1 MNVLLLN
8 GDWQPI
14 RVISTKRAI
23 VLVLT
28 EKAEILAEGTGEWRS
43 ATTSVP
49 IPQVIRL
56 KRFVQIPFRAKIP
69 LSNAAVLKRDRYK
82 CGYCHGKANTVDH
95 IVPKSRGGRHMWEN
109 VVAACRPCNAR
120 KADKLLDE
128 IGWSLSVTPRI
139 PTGTVWLL
147 VGQKTPIPDGWVP
160 FLDATALAS

>member
-14 RVISTKRAI
+14 RVIPTKRAI

-28 EKAEILAEGTGEWRS
+28 EKAEVLVEGTGEFRS
-43 ATTSVP
+43 ASTAVN

-69 LSNAAVLKRDRYK
+69 LSNTAVLKRDHYK
-82 CGYCHGKANTVDH
+82 CAYCGTKANTVDH
-95 IVPKSRGGRHMWEN
+95 IIPKSRGGKHMWEN
-109 VVAACRPCNAR
+109 VVAACRPCNAK
-120 KADKLLDE
+120 KADKLLSE
-128 IGWSLSVTPRI
+128 IGWKLSFTPRI

-147 VGQKTPIPDGWVP
+147 IGQREIPEEWSP
-160 FLDATALAS
+160 FLDAIPAVI

>member
-14 RVISTKRAI
+14 RVLSTKRAI

-28 EKAEILAEGTGEWRS
+28 EKAEVLVEGTGEWRS
-43 ATTSVP
+43 ASTTVK

-69 LSNAAVLKRDRYK
+69 LSNAAVLKRDHYK
-82 CGYCHGKANTVDH
+82 CAYCGHRANTVDH
-95 IVPKSRGGRHMWEN
+95 IIPKSRGGKHMWEN
-109 VVAACRPCNAR
+109 CVAACRPCNAR

-128 IGWSLSVTPRI
+128 IGWKLHVTPRI

-147 VGQKTPIPDGWVP
+147 VGVRGEIPEGWTP
-160 FLDATALAS
+160 FLDVAALAS